1 MRVSPVLDLYRGV
14 VVLGRGGRRDEYRP
28 IASPLAGNAQPAS
41 VALGLRSA
49 FGLAELYLADLDAI
63 VDGKPNTTVWS
74 ELVARGWRPLVDAGI
89 DSVAAAQQVI
99 AIGATPIV
107 GLESCGDPALLG
119 EILATCGTGNVIFS
133 LDLVAGRPKT
143 TSPLWP
149 GDPLEIATRAVEL
162 GVSRLL
168 VLDLAGVGMA
178 AGIRGLELVTAIHTH
193 WPDLELITGGGV
205 RSVADLESLAQIGV
219 AGVLVASALHNGQ
232 LTAADIRRFQNEK

>member
-1 MRVSPVLDLYRGV
+1 MRVIPVLDLYRGV

-28 IASPLAGNAQPAS
+28 IVSPLARDAQPAS
-41 VALGLRSA
+41 VALGLRST
-49 FGLAELYLADLDAI
+49 FGLTELYLADLDAI
-63 VDGKPNTTVWS
+63 VDAKPNTTVWS
-74 ELVARGWRPLVDAGI
+74 ELVARGWRLLVDAGI

-119 EILATCGTGNVIFS
+119 EIIAACGTGNVIFS

-149 GDPLEIATRAVEL
+149 DDPLEIATRAVEL

-178 AGIRGLELVTAIHTH
+178 AGIRGLELVTAIHTR
-193 WPDLELITGGGV
+193 WPELELITGGGV
-205 RSVADLESLAQIGV
+205 RSVADLESLARIGV

-232 LTAADIRRFQNEK
+232 LTAADISRVQNEE